1 METANTMIK
10 EPEMENKTY
19 EFIGRLALVLFS
31 QNIKMSYATLIQ
43 LLIDNKL
50 DAYGNERGMASG
62 IAAAFRHWKEIEKDC
77 RIPATCGAIANTFV
91 NKDGYPSWLDY

>member
-1 METANTMIK
+1 METENTMIK

-31 QNIKMSYATLIQ
+31 QNIKMSYAALIQ
-43 LLIDNKL
+43 LLKDNKL

-62 IAAAFRHWKEIEKDC
+62 IAAAYRHWEEIEKDC